1 MEGFSVCVESL
12 SVDTEKFSVCTE
24 RFSVGFYSNNNKVLN
39 DDPHISAIN
48 PEKGFRSVTVGRN
61 DLRRMQMMAICTL
74 NECPNRV
81 CGRPRKGRYTHCHLS
96 EGALHTSVTERW
108 RFQRLNHL

>member
-12 SVDTEKFSVCTE
+12 SVDTEKFSVE
-24 RFSVGFYSNNNKVLN
+24 FYSNNNKVLN

-96 EGALHTSVTERW
+96 EGALHTSVTER
-108 RFQRLNHL
+108 